1 MAQVAFNVQ
10 ELQASEGLSNTIIQ
24 IKRSQNTA
32 APSALANGELAY
44 AFSSDKLFIGQTN
57 SATDSVTV
65 EYIGGKLLVDKVAN
79 LESIL
84 LGGSGELT
92 IGALSVD
99 SLTFANDTEGTNNSV
114 MFVKEGGVV
123 DFVKG
128 TSGQIL
134 QVAANGTPTFDVLN
148 GGEYS

>member
-32 APSALANGELAY
+32 KPTTLANGELAY

-57 SATDSVTV
+57 TATDSVTV

-79 LESIL
+79 LESVL
-84 LGGSGELT
+84 FGGSADLT
-92 IGALSVD
+92 VGAL
-99 SLTFANDTEGTNNSV
+99 TFGNDPVGTNNAV
-114 MFVKEGGVV
+114 MFTKADGVV
-123 DFVKG
+123 EFVTG
-128 TSGQIL
+128 TSGQLL
-134 QVAANGTPTFDVLN
+134 QIAANGTPVFDELN
-148 GGEYS
+148 GGTYS